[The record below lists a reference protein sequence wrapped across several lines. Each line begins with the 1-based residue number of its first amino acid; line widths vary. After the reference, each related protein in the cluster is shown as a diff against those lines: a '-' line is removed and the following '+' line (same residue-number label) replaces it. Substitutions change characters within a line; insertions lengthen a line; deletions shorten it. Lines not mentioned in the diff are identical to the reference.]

1 VSHSVTLYCAET
13 KQAVH
18 VAERSSSW
26 FRSADYPIVVGAFCL
41 AHCGKPL
48 QSTLA
53 FSEFDDNMEY
63 KVWMPENVQE
73 AYTALTGSPLER
85 LAERLTPPYL

>member
-1 VSHSVTLYCAET
+1 MSHSVILYCVET

-18 VAERSSSW
+18 VAEQSSSW
-26 FRSADYPIVVGAFCL
+26 FRSADYPIVVSAFCL
-41 AHCGKPL
+41 AHCGKHL

-53 FSEFDDNMEY
+53 FSEFDVNMEY
-63 KVWMPENVQE
+63 EVWTPENVKK
-73 AYTALTGSPLER
+73 AYTALTGSTLEQ